1 MLGVEPTMEHEAQIR
16 LACFGGVFLL
26 MALWELAAPRRPS
39 LPAKGRRWLA
49 NLGLVVVDTLAV
61 RLVFPLA
68 AVGMAG
74 LAQEWQWGV
83 LNRWETP
90 YVLAFLA
97 SVVALD
103 FIIYLQH
110 VVFHALPPLWRL
122 HMVHHADLDF
132 DVTTGLRFHPLE
144 ILLSMAIKLTAVA
157 IIGPPVE
164 AVVAFEVLLNATS
177 MFNHSNIRIPPRLD
191 HVLRWLV
198 VTPDMHRVHHSI
210 DVSESNHNFGFNL
223 PWWDRLCGTYQPR
236 PAAGHEKMMI
246 GLHRY
251 RDVMQQS
258 LYRLLVMPFVREI
271 DDRSISHRR
280 EQR

>member
-1 MLGVEPTMEHEAQIR
+1 MEHEAQIR
-16 LACFGGVFLL
+16 LAFFGGVFLL
-26 MALWELAAPRRPS
+26 MALWELAAPRRPP
-39 LPAKGRRWLA
+39 LPAKGRRWSA
-49 NLGLVVVDTLAV
+49 NLGLVLVDTLAV

-74 LAQEWQWGV
+74 LAQEWKWGV
-83 LNRWETP
+83 LNQWKTP

-97 SVVALD
+97 SIIALD

-110 VVFHALPPLWRL
+110 VVFHALPSLWRL

-157 IIGPPVE
+157 LIGPPVE

-177 MFNHSNIRIPPRLD
+177 MFNHSNVRIPPRID
-191 HVLRWLV
+191 RALRWLV

-236 PAAGHEKMMI
+236 PAAGHENMII
-246 GLHRY
+246 GLHRF
-251 RDVMQQS
+251 RDVMEQS
-258 LYRLLVMPFVREI
+258 LRRLLVMPFVREI
-271 DDRSISHRR
+271 DDRSIRHRR